1 MSNKRSFIPKAARIV
16 IISGPSGCGKTT
28 LHKALLASPLLK
40 GKLVKS
46 ISATTREK
54 RPGEKAGR
62 DYLFLSANMFKERI
76 KKGYFLEWEKVFDHY
91 YGTPKKNA
99 MGLLKK
105 GVNVLL
111 CIDVKGAKTVR
122 REFPQAL
129 KIFIKAPSM
138 KVLEERLKARGS
150 ESRGSL
156 EKRLKVA
163 RQELKEAKYYDH
175 VIINA
180 DLNKALEKLQK
191 IVCSK
196 LGIKN
201 SLSL

>member
-1 MSNKRSFIPKAARIV
+1 M
-16 IISGPSGCGKTT
+16 GKFFGASDQDIADGRTT
-28 LHKALLASPLLK
+28 D
-40 GKLVKS
+40 
-46 ISATTREK
+46 I
-54 RPGEKAGR
+54 
-62 DYLFLSANMFKERI
+62 YFER
-76 KKGYFLEWEKVFDHY
+76 
-91 YGTPKKNA
+91 T
-99 MGLLKK
+99 
-105 GVNVLL
+105 
-111 CIDVKGAKTVR
+111 
-122 REFPQAL
+122 
-129 KIFIKAPSM
+129 M